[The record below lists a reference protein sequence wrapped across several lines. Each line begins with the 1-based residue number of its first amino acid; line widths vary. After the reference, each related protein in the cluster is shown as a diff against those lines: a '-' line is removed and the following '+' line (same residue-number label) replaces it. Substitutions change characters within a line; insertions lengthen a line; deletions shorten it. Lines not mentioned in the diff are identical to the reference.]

1 MPETRSALSVGE
13 IVAGSYKVLGMAG
26 AGGMGVVYR
35 ALDLKLERTVAL
47 KFLPPELMA
56 GQTEKARFLRE
67 ARTASSLD
75 HPNIGVIHGIEELAD
90 GRTFIV
96 MAFYEGQSLAERI
109 RNGPL
114 GCSQAV
120 DIAIQMAQGL
130 RDAHVHHIVHRDI
143 KPSNVMLTGNRTV
156 KIVDFGLAQVVSAQ
170 TASQTGFAGT
180 LSYMAP
186 EQALGKLVD
195 QRTDIWALGAVLAE
209 MLMARGPFERET
221 VPATLMAILNEPPH
235 PLDGVPLELQQ
246 IVYRT
251 LAKEPE
257 ARYQQCSELLTD
269 LEALRPRLSDEPA
282 QAKSQS
288 QSQTKIKH
296 SKSSAGVRRALE
308 HASRPAWTPPLAPRP
323 RWIPF
328 LLIAVGVMAV
338 AASAVLLIPSLRQR
352 LLQAFSGS
360 SEKHIAVL
368 PFDNIGNNPE
378 NDALVQGLMDSLAG
392 KLSNLDVGNQS
403 LWIVPTSEVRR
414 LKVADPADAL
424 KQLGANLVVK
434 GSVERD
440 GRDVRL
446 NVNLIDT
453 RNLRQIGSAD
463 LEDQAGD
470 LSTLQNEAVARLAR
484 LMNISVTAGM
494 LSNTGGAV
502 NPAAYEDYLTALGH
516 MQRYDKPGNLD
527 LAIAALNT
535 SVHTDPRFALGYAQL
550 GEAYRLKYRIDQNP
564 RWLDEALANC
574 QKAAELDNRM
584 PAVYVTLGQIHEAGG
599 KHDLALQ
606 EFRHALDLDPK
617 DAAALTGL
625 AHAYEDSGRV
635 ADAEAAYQK
644 AAALRP
650 NEWDGFN
657 NLGNF
662 LDRQGK
668 YPQAIAQY
676 QRALELTPDNAQ
688 VLLNM
693 GGALVDSGVPALM
706 SKAEGALQRSIAL
719 NPSYGAYANLG
730 FLYYQQRRYPEAAGA
745 LEKAISLNDQ
755 DPLVWQGLVNSDE
768 WLKQPQKA
776 EDARR
781 HEIPLLEAAIQLKP
795 QDAIAHGMLADLYA
809 GQHQPEKALAH
820 IQSALALAPD
830 DAQNLGTIADAY
842 VNLGDRRQAL
852 VYAERALKH
861 GATGDQLKTDPEL
874 QPIIDDPELK
884 SLLK

>member
-1 MPETRSALSVGE
+1 MPEAKSALSVGE
-13 IVAGSYKVLGMAG
+13 TVAGSYKVLGMAG

-35 ALDLKLERTVAL
+35 ALDLKLERAVAL
-47 KFLPPELMA
+47 KFLPPELIA
-56 GQTEKARFLRE
+56 GQTERTRFLRE

-75 HPNIGVIHGIEELAD
+75 HPNIGVVHGIEETPD

-96 MAFYEGQSLAERI
+96 MAFYEGHSLAERI
-109 RNGPL
+109 RKGPL
-114 GCSQAV
+114 GCGEAV
-120 DIAIQMAQGL
+120 DIAMQMAKGL
-130 RDAHVHHIVHRDI
+130 AEAHARHIVHRDI
-143 KPSNVMLTGNRTV
+143 KPSNVMLTGNGTV

-170 TASQTGFAGT
+170 TASHTGLAGT

-209 MLMARGPFERET
+209 MLTARGPFERET
-221 VPATLMAILNEPPH
+221 MPATLMAILNEPPH
-235 PLDGVPLELQQ
+235 SLDGVPLELQQ

-257 ARYQQCSELLTD
+257 ARYQTCSELLTD
-269 LEALRPRLSDEPA
+269 LEALRPRLSDESS
-282 QAKSQS
+282 QAKSQ
-288 QSQTKIKH
+288 TKSKN

-308 HASRPAWTPPLAPRP
+308 QASRPSWTPAPAPRA
-323 RWIPF
+323 RWIRF
-328 LLIAVGVMAV
+328 LLIGVAVIVI
-338 AASAVLLIPSLRQR
+338 AATAIMLIPSLRQPILR
-352 LLQAFSGS
+352 AFSGN

-414 LKVADPADAL
+414 LKVTDPADAL

-453 RNLRQIGSAD
+453 KNLRQIGSAD

-470 LSTLQNEAVARLAR
+470 FSTLQNEAVARLAR

-494 LSNTGGAV
+494 LSNTGGTV
-502 NPAAYEDYLTALGH
+502 SPAAYEDYLTALGH

-527 LAIAALNT
+527 LAITALNN
-535 SVHTDPRFALGYAQL
+535 SVRTDPRFALGYAQL
-550 GEAYRLKYRIDQNP
+550 GEAYRLKYRVDQNAH
-564 RWLDEALANC
+564 WLDEALANC
-574 QKAAELDNRM
+574 QKAAELDSSM
-584 PAVYVTLGQIHEAGG
+584 PAVYVTLGQIHESAG

-606 EFRHALDLDPK
+606 EFQHALTLDPRN
-617 DAAALTGL
+617 AAALTGL
-625 AHAYEDSGRV
+625 AHAYETSGRV
-635 ADAEAAYQK
+635 GDAEATYQK

-662 LDRQGK
+662 YDRQSK
-668 YPQAIAQY
+668 YPQAIAQF

-693 GGALVDSGVPALM
+693 GGAFVDSGDPKLM
-706 SKAEGALQRSIAL
+706 SKAEAALQRSIAL

-730 FLYYQQRRYPEAAGA
+730 LLYYQQRRFPESTTV
-745 LEKAISLNDQ
+745 LEKALSFNDQ
-755 DPLVWQGLVNSDE
+755 DYLVWETLVNCDE

-781 HEIPLLEAAIQLKP
+781 HEMPLLEQAIQLKP
-795 QDAIAHGMLADLYA
+795 QDAGAHALLADLYA
-809 GQHQPEKALAH
+809 AQHQPEKALSH
-820 IQSALALAPD
+820 IQTAVALAPD
-830 DAQNLGTIADAY
+830 DAQNLETIADAY
-842 VNLGDRRQAL
+842 ANLGDRRQAL
-852 VYAERALKH
+852 HFAQQALKR
-861 GATGDQLKTDPEL
+861 GVTGDQLRADPEL
-874 QPIIDDPELK
+874 QPLIDDAELK

>member
-1 MPETRSALSVGE
+1 MPETKSALSVGE

-47 KFLPPELMA
+47 KFLPPEVMA

-75 HPNIGVIHGIEELAD
+75 HANIGVIHGIEELAD

-114 GCSQAV
+114 GFGPAV
-120 DIAIQMAQGL
+120 DIAIQMARGL
-130 RDAHVHHIVHRDI
+130 REAHARHIVHRDI
-143 KPSNVMLTGNRTV
+143 KPSNVMLTGNGTV
-156 KIVDFGLAQVVSAQ
+156 KIVDFGLARVVSAQ

-195 QRTDIWALGAVLAE
+195 ERTDIWALGAVLAE

-269 LEALRPRLSDEPA
+269 LEALRPRLSNEA
-282 QAKSQS
+282 SQAKSQS
-288 QSQTKIKH
+288 QTKK
-296 SKSSAGVRRALE
+296 SRSSAGMRRALE
-308 HASRPAWTPPLAPRP
+308 HASRPAWTPPRAPRP

-527 LAIAALNT
+527 LAIAALNS

-550 GEAYRLKYRIDQNP
+550 GEAYRLKYRIDQNT
-564 RWLDEALANC
+564 RWLDEAMANC
-574 QKAAELDNRM
+574 QKAAELDSSM

-617 DAAALTGL
+617 NAAALTGL
-625 AHAYEDSGRV
+625 AHAYENSGRV

-693 GGALVDSGVPALM
+693 GGALVDSGDPKLM
-706 SKAEGALQRSIAL
+706 SQAEGALQRSIAL

-730 FLYYQQRRYPEAAGA
+730 FLYYQQRRYPEAAGM
-745 LEKAISLNDQ
+745 LEKAISFNDQ
-755 DPLVWQGLVNSDE
+755 DYLVWQGLVSSDE
-768 WLKQPQKA
+768 WLKQPEKA

-781 HEIPLLEAAIQLKP
+781 HEIPLLEQAIKLKP
-795 QDAIAHGMLADLYA
+795 QDGAAHGLLAELYS
-809 GQHQPEKALAH
+809 GEHQPEKALPH
-820 IQSALALAPD
+820 LQSAIALAPD
-830 DAQNLGTIADAY
+830 DALNLQNIADAY

-852 VYAERALKH
+852 AYAERALKH
-861 GATGDQLKTDPEL
+861 GATSDQLKADPEL

-884 SLLK
+884 PLLK

>member
-1 MPETRSALSVGE
+1 MPETKSALSVGE

-47 KFLPPELMA
+47 KFLPPELIA
-56 GQTEKARFLRE
+56 GQTEKDRFLRE

-75 HPNIGVIHGIEELAD
+75 HPNIGVIHGIEETPD

-96 MAFYEGQSLAERI
+96 MAFYEGHSLAERI
-109 RNGPL
+109 LKGPL
-114 GCSQAV
+114 GCGQAV

-130 RDAHVHHIVHRDI
+130 AEAHARHIVHRDI
-143 KPSNVMLTGNRTV
+143 KPSNVMLTANGTV
-156 KIVDFGLAQVVSAQ
+156 KIVDFGLARVVTAQ
-170 TASQTGFAGT
+170 TASHTGLAGT

-186 EQALGKLVD
+186 EQALGKLMD
-195 QRTDIWALGAVLAE
+195 ERTDIWALGAVLAE
-209 MLMARGPFERET
+209 MLTARGPFERET
-221 VPATLMAILNEPPH
+221 MPATLMAILNEPPH
-235 PLDGVPLELQQ
+235 SLDGVPLELQQ

-251 LAKEPE
+251 LAKQPE
-257 ARYQQCSELLTD
+257 VRYQKCSGLLTD
-269 LEALRPRLSDEPA
+269 LEALRPRLSDEA
-282 QAKSQS
+282 SQS
-288 QSQTKIKH
+288 KSQTKPQT
-296 SKSSAGVRRALE
+296 SKSSAAVRRALE
-308 HASRPAWTPPLAPRP
+308 HASRPAWTPAPAPRP
-323 RWIPF
+323 RWIPL
-328 LLIAVGVMAV
+328 LLIAVAV
-338 AASAVLLIPSLRQR
+338 ILVAGTAVLLIPSLRQR
-352 LLQAFSGS
+352 VLHALSGN

-392 KLSNLDVGNQS
+392 KLSNLDVGNQL

-414 LKVADPADAL
+414 LKITDPADAL

-453 RNLRQIGSAD
+453 KNLRQIGSAD

-470 LSTLQNEAVARLAR
+470 LSTLQNEAVARLAQ

-494 LSNTGGAV
+494 LSNTGGTV

-516 MQRYDKPGNLD
+516 MQRYDKPGNLE
-527 LAIAALNT
+527 LAITALNS
-535 SVHTDPRFALGYAQL
+535 SVRTDPRFALGYAQL
-550 GEAYRLKYRIDQNP
+550 GEAYRLKYRIDQNS

-606 EFRHALDLDPK
+606 EFQHALTLDPK
-617 DAAALTGL
+617 NAAALTGL
-625 AHAYEDSGRV
+625 AHAYENSGRV

-657 NLGNF
+657 NLANF
-662 LDRQGK
+662 FDRHGK
-668 YPQAIAQY
+668 YTEAIAQY
-676 QRALELTPDNAQ
+676 QHALELTPDNAQ

-693 GGALVDSGVPALM
+693 GGAFVDSGDPALI
-706 SKAEGALQRSIAL
+706 SKAEAALQRSIAL

-730 FLYYQQRRYPEAAGA
+730 FLYNQQRRYPQATAM
-745 LEKAISLNDQ
+745 LEKAISFNDQ
-755 DPLVWQGLVNSDE
+755 DYLVWQGLVSSDE

-781 HEIPLLEAAIQLKP
+781 HEIPLLEQAIQLKP
-795 QDAIAHGMLADLYA
+795 QDGAAHGLLADLYA
-809 GQHQPEKALAH
+809 GEHQPEKALSH
-820 IQSALALAPD
+820 IQSAVALAPD
-830 DAQNLGTIADAY
+830 DAQNLETIADAY

-852 VYAERALKH
+852 AYTQRALKH
-861 GATGDQLKTDPEL
+861 GATSDQLKVDPEL
-874 QPIIDDPELK
+874 QPIIDDPALK
-884 SLLK
+884 LLLK

>member
-1 MPETRSALSVGE
+1 MPETKNALSVGE
-13 IVAGSYKVLGMAG
+13 IVAGGYKVLGMAG

-47 KFLPPELMA
+47 KFLPPELIA
-56 GQTEKARFLRE
+56 GQTEKDRFLRE

-75 HPNIGVIHGIEELAD
+75 HPNIGVIHGIEETPD

-96 MAFYEGQSLAERI
+96 MAFYEGHSLAERI

-114 GCSQAV
+114 GSGQAV
-120 DIAIQMAQGL
+120 DIAIQMARGL
-130 RDAHVHHIVHRDI
+130 AEAHARHIVHRDI
-143 KPSNVMLTGNRTV
+143 KPSNVMLTGNGTV
-156 KIVDFGLAQVVSAQ
+156 KIVDFGLARVVSAQ
-170 TASQTGFAGT
+170 TASHTGLAGT

-209 MLMARGPFERET
+209 MLTGRGPFERET
-221 VPATLMAILNEPPH
+221 MPATLMAILNQPPH
-235 PLDGVPLELQQ
+235 TLDGVPLELQQ

-257 ARYQQCSELLTD
+257 VRYQTCSELLTD
-269 LEALRPRLSDEPA
+269 LEALRPRLPDEA
-282 QAKSQS
+282 SQS
-288 QSQTKIKH
+288 QSKFQTKPKNG
-296 SKSSAGVRRALE
+296 KSSAGVRRALE
-308 HASRPAWTPPLAPRP
+308 QASRPSWAPAPAPRP
-323 RWIPF
+323 RWIPL
-328 LLIAVGVMAV
+328 LLIAVGVILV
-338 AASAVLLIPSLRQR
+338 AAAVVLLVPSLRQR
-352 LLQAFSGS
+352 VLRAFAGN

-414 LKVADPADAL
+414 LKITDPADAL

-453 RNLRQIGSAD
+453 KNLRQIGSAD
-463 LEDQAGD
+463 LEDRAGD

-484 LMNISVTAGM
+484 LMNISVTASM
-494 LSNTGGAV
+494 LSNTGGTV

-527 LAIAALNT
+527 LAITALDN
-535 SVHTDPRFALGYAQL
+535 SVRTDPRFALGYAQL
-550 GEAYRLKYRIDQNP
+550 GEAYRLKYRIDQNS
-564 RWLDEALANC
+564 RWLEEALANC
-574 QKAAELDNRM
+574 QKAAELDSRM

-617 DAAALTGL
+617 NAAALTGL
-625 AHAYEDSGRV
+625 AHAYENSGRV
-635 ADAEAAYQK
+635 ADAEATYQK

-662 LDRQGK
+662 YDRQGK
-668 YPQAIAQY
+668 YTQAITQY
-676 QRALELTPDNAQ
+676 QHALELTPDNAQ

-693 GGALVDSGVPALM
+693 GGAFADSGDPKLM
-706 SKAEGALQRSIAL
+706 SKAEDALQRSIAL

-730 FLYYQQRRYPEAAGA
+730 LFYYQQRRYPESAGA
-745 LEKAISLNDQ
+745 LEKALSFNDQ
-755 DPLVWQGLVNSDE
+755 DYLAWENLVNCDE

-781 HEIPLLEAAIQLKP
+781 HEMPLLQQAIQLKP
-795 QDAIAHGMLADLYA
+795 EDAGAHAMLANLYA
-809 GQHQPEKALAH
+809 AQHQPEKSISH
-820 IQSALALAPD
+820 IQTAVALAPN
-830 DAQNLGTIADAY
+830 DAQNLETIADAY
-842 VNLGDRRQAL
+842 ANLGDRRQAL
-852 VYAERALKH
+852 HFVQQALKR
-861 GATGDQLKTDPEL
+861 GVTAGQLRADPEL
-874 QPIIDDPELK
+874 QQVVDDPELK
-884 SLLK
+884 PLLK

>member
-1 MPETRSALSVGE
+1 MPEAKSALSVGE

-47 KFLPPELMA
+47 KFLPPELIA
-56 GQTEKARFLRE
+56 GQTERTRFLRE

-75 HPNIGVIHGIEELAD
+75 HPNIGVVHGIEETPD

-96 MAFYEGQSLAERI
+96 MAFYEGHSLAERI

-114 GCSQAV
+114 GCGQAV
-120 DIAIQMAQGL
+120 DIAIQMAKGL
-130 RDAHVHHIVHRDI
+130 AEAHTRHIVHRDI
-143 KPSNVMLTGNRTV
+143 KPSNVMLTGNGTV

-170 TASQTGFAGT
+170 TASQTGLAGT

-209 MLMARGPFERET
+209 MLKARGPFERET
-221 VPATLMAILNEPPH
+221 MPATLMAILNEPPH
-235 PLDGVPLELQQ
+235 TLDGVPLELQQ

-257 ARYQQCSELLTD
+257 ARYQTCSELLTD
-269 LEALRPRLSDEPA
+269 LEALRPRLAEAS
-282 QAKSQS
+282 QTKSQS
-288 QSQTKIKH
+288 KFQTKSKT
-296 SKSSAGVRRALE
+296 SKSAAAGVRRALE
-308 HASRPAWTPPLAPRP
+308 QASRPAWTPAPAPRP
-323 RWIPF
+323 RWIPM
-328 LLIAVGVMAV
+328 LLIAVGVILV
-338 AASAVLLIPSLRQR
+338 ATAAVLLIPWLRQR
-352 LLQAFSGS
+352 VLQAFSGG

-414 LKVADPADAL
+414 LKTTDPADAL

-453 RNLRQIGSAD
+453 KNLRQIGSAD

-470 LSTLQNEAVARLAR
+470 LSTLQNEAVARLAQ
-484 LMNISVTAGM
+484 LMNISVTARM
-494 LSNTGGAV
+494 LSNTGGTV

-527 LAIAALNT
+527 LAITALNS
-535 SVHTDPRFALGYAQL
+535 SVRTDPRFALGYAQL
-550 GEAYRLKYRIDQNP
+550 GEAYRLKYRIDQNT
-564 RWLDEALANC
+564 RWLDESLANC
-574 QKAAELDNRM
+574 QKAAELDSRM

-617 DAAALTGL
+617 NAAALTGL
-625 AHAYEDSGRV
+625 AHAYENSGRV
-635 ADAEAAYQK
+635 ADAEATYQK

-662 LDRQGK
+662 YDRQGK
-668 YPQAIAQY
+668 YTQAIVQY
-676 QRALELTPDNAQ
+676 QHALELTPDNAQ

-693 GGALVDSGVPALM
+693 GGASVDSGDPALM
-706 SKAEGALQRSIAL
+706 SKAEPTLQRSIAL

-730 FLYYQQRRYPEAAGA
+730 LLYYQQRRYPEAVSM
-745 LEKAISLNDQ
+745 LEKAISFNDQ
-755 DPLVWQGLVNSDE
+755 DYLVWDKLVNCYE

-781 HEIPLLEAAIQLKP
+781 REIVLLERAIQLKP
-795 QDAIAHGMLADLYA
+795 QDAGAHALLADLYA
-809 GQHQPEKALAH
+809 AQHQPEKALSH
-820 IQSALALAPD
+820 IQTAIALAPD
-830 DAQNLGTIADAY
+830 DAQNLETIADAY
-842 VNLGDRRQAL
+842 ASLGDRRQAL
-852 VYAERALKH
+852 HSAQQALRR
-861 GATGDQLKTDPEL
+861 GVTGDQLKADPEL
-874 QPIIDDPELK
+874 QLVIDDPELK
-884 SLLK
+884 ALLK

>member
-1 MPETRSALSVGE
+1 MPETKNAFSVGE

-35 ALDLKLERTVAL
+35 ALDLNLERTVAL
-47 KFLPPELMA
+47 KFLPPELIA
-56 GQTEKARFLRE
+56 GETEKARFLRE

-75 HPNIGVIHGIEELAD
+75 HPNIGVIHGIEETPD

-96 MAFYEGQSLAERI
+96 MAFYEGRSLAERI

-114 GCSQAV
+114 ACGQAV
-120 DIAIQMAQGL
+120 DIAIQMAKGL
-130 RDAHVHHIVHRDI
+130 AEAHARHIVHRDI
-143 KPSNVMLTGNRTV
+143 KPSNVMLTGNGTV
-156 KIVDFGLAQVVSAQ
+156 KIVDFGLAQVISAQ
-170 TASQTGFAGT
+170 TASHTGLAGT

-209 MLMARGPFERET
+209 MLTGRAPFERET
-221 VPATLMAILNEPPH
+221 MPATLMAILNQPPH
-235 PLDGVPLELQQ
+235 TLDGVPLELQQ

-257 ARYQQCSELLTD
+257 LRYQTCSELLTD
-269 LEALRPRLSDEPA
+269 LEALRPRLSDEPS
-282 QAKSQS
+282 QAKPQS
-288 QSQTKIKH
+288 KLGN

-308 HASRPAWTPPLAPRP
+308 QASRPSWSPAPAPRP

-328 LLIAVGVMAV
+328 LLIAAGVILV
-338 AASAVLLIPSLRQR
+338 AAAAVLLIPSLRQR
-352 LLQAFSGS
+352 VLQAFSGN

-414 LKVADPADAL
+414 LKITDPADAL

-453 RNLRQIGSAD
+453 KNLRQIGSAD

-484 LMNISVTAGM
+484 LMNLSVTAGM
-494 LSNTGGAV
+494 LSNTGGTV

-527 LAIAALNT
+527 LAITALNS
-535 SVHTDPRFALGYAQL
+535 SVRTDPRFALGYAQL
-550 GEAYRLKYRIDQNP
+550 GEAYRLKYRVDQNA

-574 QKAAELDNRM
+574 QKAAELDSSM

-617 DAAALTGL
+617 NAAALTGL
-625 AHAYEDSGRV
+625 AHAYETSGRV

-662 LDRQGK
+662 YDRQGK
-668 YPQAIAQY
+668 YTQAIAQY
-676 QRALELTPDNAQ
+676 QHALELTPDNAQ

-693 GGALVDSGVPALM
+693 GGAFVDSGDPKLM
-706 SKAEGALQRSIAL
+706 SKAEAALQRSIVL

-730 FLYYQQRRYPEAAGA
+730 LLYSQQRRFPEAANI
-745 LEKAISLNDQ
+745 LEKALSFNDQ
-755 DPLVWQGLVNSDE
+755 DYSVWETLVNCDE

-781 HEIPLLEAAIQLKP
+781 HEMPLLEQAIQLKP
-795 QDAIAHGMLADLYA
+795 QDAGAHALLADVYA
-809 GQHQPEKALAH
+809 AQHQPEKSISH
-820 IQSALALAPD
+820 IQTALALAPN
-830 DAQNLGTIADAY
+830 DAQNLETIADAY
-842 VNLGDRRQAL
+842 ANLEDRRQAL
-852 VYAERALKH
+852 HFAQQALRH
-861 GATGDQLKTDPEL
+861 GVTGDQLRADPEL
-874 QPIIDDPELK
+874 QPVIDDPELK
-884 SLLK
+884 PLLK

>member
-1 MPETRSALSVGE
+1 MPEAKSALSVGE

-47 KFLPPELMA
+47 KFLPPELIA
-56 GQTEKARFLRE
+56 GQTERTRFLRE

-75 HPNIGVIHGIEELAD
+75 HPNIGVVHGIEETPD

-96 MAFYEGQSLAERI
+96 MAFYEGHSLAERV
-109 RNGPL
+109 RKGPL
-114 GCSQAV
+114 GCGQAV
-120 DIAIQMAQGL
+120 DIAIQMAKGL
-130 RDAHVHHIVHRDI
+130 AEAHARHIVHRDI
-143 KPSNVMLTGNRTV
+143 KPSNVMLTGNGTV

-170 TASQTGFAGT
+170 TASHTGLAGT

-209 MLMARGPFERET
+209 MLTARGPFERET
-221 VPATLMAILNEPPH
+221 MPATLMAILNEPPH
-235 PLDGVPLELQQ
+235 SLDGAPLELQQ

-257 ARYQQCSELLTD
+257 ARYQTCSELLTD
-269 LEALRPRLSDEPA
+269 LEALRPRLSDE
-282 QAKSQS
+282 S
-288 QSQTKIKH
+288 SQTKAQTK
-296 SKSSAGVRRALE
+296 SKSNKSSAGVRRALE
-308 HASRPAWTPPLAPRP
+308 QASRPSWTPAPAPRG

-328 LLIAVGVMAV
+328 LLIAVAV
-338 AASAVLLIPSLRQR
+338 IVTAATAIMLIPSLRQQALR
-352 LLQAFSGS
+352 AFSGS
-360 SEKHIAVL
+360 REKHIAVL

-414 LKVADPADAL
+414 LKITDPADAL

-453 RNLRQIGSAD
+453 KNLRQIGSAD

-470 LSTLQNEAVARLAR
+470 FSTLQNEAVARLAR

-494 LSNTGGAV
+494 LSNTGGTV

-527 LAIAALNT
+527 LAITALNN
-535 SVHTDPRFALGYAQL
+535 SVRTDPRFALGYAQL
-550 GEAYRLKYRIDQNP
+550 GEAYRLKYRVDQNAH
-564 RWLDEALANC
+564 WLDEALANC
-574 QKAAELDNRM
+574 QKAAELDSSM
-584 PAVYVTLGQIHEAGG
+584 PAVYVTLGQIHESAG

-606 EFRHALDLDPK
+606 EFQHALTLDPRN
-617 DAAALTGL
+617 AAALTGL
-625 AHAYEDSGRV
+625 AHAYETSGRV
-635 ADAEAAYQK
+635 ADAEATYQK

-662 LDRQGK
+662 YDRQSK
-668 YPQAIAQY
+668 YPQAIAQF

-693 GGALVDSGVPALM
+693 GGAFVDSGDPKLM
-706 SKAEGALQRSIAL
+706 SKAEAALQRSIAL

-730 FLYYQQRRYPEAAGA
+730 LLYYQQRRFPESATVLEEA
-745 LEKAISLNDQ
+745 LSFNDR
-755 DPLVWQGLVNSDE
+755 DYLVWESLVNCDE

-781 HEIPLLEAAIQLKP
+781 HEMPLLEQAIQLKP
-795 QDAIAHGMLADLYA
+795 QDAGAHALLADLYA
-809 GQHQPEKALAH
+809 AQHQPEKALFH
-820 IQSALALAPD
+820 IQTAVALAPD
-830 DAQNLGTIADAY
+830 DPQNLETIADAY
-842 VNLGDRRQAL
+842 ANLGDRRQAL
-852 VYAERALKH
+852 HFAQQALKH
-861 GATGDQLKTDPEL
+861 GVTGDQLRADPEL
-874 QPIIDDPELK
+874 QAVIDDPELRP
-884 SLLK
+884 LLK